1 MKFDL
6 SNEGIKSRS
15 AVQQCARLELELG
28 SQCDALAKNVADL
41 TTQLRDAAASRDEFV
56 ILTSALQTE

>member
-28 SQCDALAKNVADL
+28 SRCDALAQNVAEL
-41 TTQLRDAAASRDEFV
+41 SAQLRDAEARRDEFV
-56 ILTSALQTE
+56 FDWAVYQTE